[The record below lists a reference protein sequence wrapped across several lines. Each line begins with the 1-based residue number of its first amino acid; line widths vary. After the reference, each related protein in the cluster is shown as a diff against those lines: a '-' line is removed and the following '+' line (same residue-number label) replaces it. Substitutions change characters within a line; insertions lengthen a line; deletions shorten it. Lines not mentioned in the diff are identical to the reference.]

1 MAQKLAQAE
10 KIAQIYLP
18 HLPLF
23 ASLSDGYFIC
33 LACRAKMSKHMA
45 QFDQIN
51 ADQFIGIGI
60 VSTRQ
65 NVASVMDNMQT
76 KILRIIYLS
85 YHMT

>member
-1 MAQKLAQAE
+1 MA
-10 KIAQIYLP
+10 
-18 HLPLF
+18 
-23 ASLSDGYFIC
+23 
-33 LACRAKMSKHMA
+33 
-45 QFDQIN
+45 QIN

-76 KILRIIYLS
+76 KILPIIYLS